1 MTTGA
6 RRLCR
11 LGAVLALVVAC
22 GAATTRA
29 EPRWRVYYGNLH
41 AHTEAS
47 DGIGTVEEAV
57 RYARDVAKLD
67 VLAITDHDYFL
78 DGPRYQR
85 LLDLAR
91 RESGERFLLLPGF
104 EWSSPESGH
113 VVVLGSAQLTDAR
126 RTRTVRELIGFAR
139 SQHAVLVVAHPAL
152 LGRPE
157 RTFREIEGN
166 DVIVGVEIGSG
177 YDWPSSGYAY
187 RRYDLDVVTALAK
200 GWRLGVGIGQ
210 DNHHGFWGDV
220 PIDPSSGKGRAGWI
234 GILAPSLTRDDV
246 MAAIRRGHTFATED
260 RALRLVLRANG
271 RLMGETVSVIGALR
285 FTVEAA
291 HPALARARVILYED
305 NYENPIAVMAPS
317 GATLSET
324 VTHVPDAR
332 AHAYFVR
339 VELADGRL
347 AWSSPIL
354 RLVAEDLRAIAVWTE
369 PEVPLAG
376 RPFTIRATLVN
387 RGTRPARGVRYRIYD
402 AERSQPI
409 SEGQVDVG
417 AGAGGEVAATYAPPA
432 GTRQAQLR
440 LALLR
445 RPGDD
450 VSDNTADATVVFCPR
465 ADAAPV
471 TVEVTRE
478 FGTIAVTKTSASAA
492 PCALAVEAL
501 QRAATIE
508 YSGGLVHGIDGTGS
522 AADNIA
528 GRRYWCF
535 AINGVKATE
544 GVGTYRVK
552 PGDALAFDLHAWTA
566 EDPTARSCTKR
577 KIFRTGA
584 ASSPHP
590 TESRSLGACCEG
602 PRTSPDADT
611 RQGSP
616 ATRRSV
622 APVD

>member
-1 MTTGA
+1 MTTDA

-11 LGAVLALVVAC
+11 LGAVLAIVVAC

-47 DGIGTVEEAV
+47 DGLGTVDEAV

-67 VLAITDHDYFL
+67 VLAITDHDYLL

-85 LLDLAR
+85 LRDLAR
-91 RESGERFLLLPGF
+91 QESGERFLLLPGF

-139 SQHAVLVVAHPAL
+139 SQRALLVVAHPAL

-166 DVIVGVEIGSG
+166 DVIVGVEIGSA

-187 RRYDLDVVTALAK
+187 RRYDFDVMTALAK

-210 DNHHGFWGDV
+210 DNHHGFWGGV

-234 GILAPSLTRDDV
+234 GILAPSLARDDV
-246 MAAIRRGHTFATED
+246 MAAIRHGHTFATED

-271 RLMGETVSVIGALR
+271 RLMGETVTVAGALR
-285 FTVEAA
+285 LTVEAA
-291 HPALARARVILYED
+291 HPDLSRARVVLYED

-324 VTHVPDAR
+324 VTHAPDGR

-354 RLVAEDLRAIAVWTE
+354 RLVAEDLRAVAVWTE
-369 PEVPLAG
+369 PELPLAG
-376 RPFTIRATLVN
+376 RSFTIKGKLVN

-402 AERSQPI
+402 TERSQLI
-409 SEGQVDVG
+409 AEGRLDVA
-417 AGAGGEVAATYAPPA
+417 AGAAGEVAVTHVPPVGA
-432 GTRQAQLR
+432 WQAQLR

-445 RPGDD
+445 RSGDD
-450 VSDNTADATVVFCPR
+450 VSDNTADASTVFCPT
-465 ADAAPV
+465 ADALPV
-471 TVEVTRE
+471 TVEVTRD
-478 FGTIAVTKTSASAA
+478 FGTIAVTKASVSAA
-492 PCALAVEAL
+492 PCSRAFEAL
-501 QRAATIE
+501 QRAATIQ
-508 YSGGLVHGIDGTGS
+508 YVGGLIYGIDGAGS
-522 AADNIA
+522 AADNTA
-528 GRRYWCF
+528 RKHYWCF

-544 GVGTYRVK
+544 GVGSYRVK
-552 PGDALAFDLHAWTA
+552 PGDTIAFDLHAWTA

-577 KIFRTGA
+577 RI
-584 ASSPHP
+584 
-590 TESRSLGACCEG
+590 
-602 PRTSPDADT
+602 D
-611 RQGSP
+611 
-616 ATRRSV
+616 
-622 APVD
+622 